1 MQINGISMNNT
12 INNKPMINNTVSPV
26 FQNSGAK
33 VSFKGGLPAKAYDKA
48 TDGIAFLLGKF
59 ANTKFAKDA
68 VAFINGESKSKI
80 LRGVGKALN
89 IKQKWFQHAIA
100 CEAIYLT
107 SFYMYNTKKSK
118 TIPEN
123 QKRPMMVN
131 QALVSTLCTTLGYV
145 VDSKISKAFT
155 GMKNAFLLTN
165 AKPIAENMKNTVKE
179 AVKLAGSDK
188 GAIDA
193 AYKMPLKRLNGI
205 ASGISKLKSVLVF
218 GFIYRY
224 FSPVFITPIANR
236 VSEYMDKR
244 SAKNKQPDFQ
254 SQSLSKT
261 VAKA

>member
-1 MQINGISMNNT
+1 MQINKISMNNYV
-12 INNKPMINNTVSPV
+12 NNATASSVRGSASN
-26 FQNSGAK
+26 
-33 VSFKGGLPAKAYDKA
+33 VSFKGGFPAKAYDKA

-80 LRGVGKALN
+80 LRGLGKALN

-118 TIPEN
+118 NSPED

-145 VDSKISKAFT
+145 VDSKISKAFN

-165 AKPIAENMKNTVKE
+165 AKSIAENMKGTVKE

-193 AYKMPLKRLNGI
+193 AYKLPLKRLNGI

-236 VSEYMDKR
+236 VSEYMDTRSNK
-244 SAKNKQPDFQ
+244 SAKLSANGQ
-254 SQSLSKT
+254 SSTKNL
-261 VAKA
+261 AKA